1 MILVEHFAPVAKIRY
16 GEFRF
21 ANTSFRLN
29 LLRLEFRVRVKPDKI
44 PVVCWNFGSGRFIDV
59 VIAARPEAIS
69 AGAFHRDSAEPVMNF
84 TALPASR
91 FPVAFDAAKAAC
103 LYMTF
108 VVFLYARLWLVV
120 YFWNSTEIPM
130 IP

>member
-1 MILVEHFAPVAKIRY
+1 MRVEP
-16 GEFRF
+16 E
-21 ANTSFRLN
+21 
-29 LLRLEFRVRVKPDKI
+29 KI

-59 VIAARPEAIS
+59 VIVARLEAIF

-84 TALPASR
+84 AALLALRPS
-91 FPVAFDAAKAAC
+91 VAFEAAKAAC

-108 VVFLYARLWLVV
+108 VVFLYARVWLVV
-120 YFWNSTEIPM
+120 YLWNSTEIPM